1 EIEEGIN
8 MSYQNNVQPTS
19 RLRLRTAQRRM
30 VRFALLITLSLAGA
44 QAVLAQ
50 TSVLQGTVNVSST
63 NGAGERLPGA
73 SLKLT
78 PASSGTPSR
87 STVTNEQGEYKFTD
101 LAAGIYTL
109 QIDVS
114 GFKQQ
119 TKTVTIQKAVT
130 AVENINLE
138 IEGVTADVTVVA
150 DGEGLNT
157 TPAGESV
164 SFKQD
169 KLQTAPLVNEQFQDA
184 IPLVPGVVRGPDGQL
199 NLKGARASQSGFLV
213 NSASVTD
220 PVTGESAINLPLE
233 AVQSVEVVSNPYAAE
248 YGQFTGAVTTVQ
260 TKSGSDKF
268 NIDAQSFF
276 PRVRRRGGS
285 FVGIAAFTPRVTL
298 SGPIIKDKLKFMQS
312 FEYRFVRTP
321 VENLPPLKRDTGL
334 ESFDSVSQLDWDIND
349 KNHLSTTFSLFP
361 QKLRFVNL
369 NTFNPQEVTPNFKQR
384 GFLWAINDRMVLNSK
399 SVLESSFS
407 IKQFDADVIPSSGT
421 APMNFAPNVNSG
433 NFFNQQAR
441 KSKRY
446 QALAVYSFNPP
457 SFAGEHFMK
466 VGGGINYITFDGRNT
481 SNSVRVL
488 RADGTRSQQLDFTGS
503 GQLGRN
509 QTQFLGFFE
518 DTWTVNRRLRVD
530 YGVRYDRNNVTSE
543 NNLAPRVSFAFLP
556 LLDGRTVV
564 RGGIGLF
571 YDDVDMNVATF
582 TQLQDRVLTR
592 FGPGGQEII
601 GAPQLQRLALLDSK
615 LRTPRSVN
623 WNVQVDREWIKNLFV
638 RVGYQQRRGR
648 REFVLNPIEQDGE
661 SILGLNNSGSSRYR
675 ELEVTA
681 KYNFREHDEL
691 IASYVRS
698 SAIGDLNDFNSYF
711 GNFENPIIRANERS
725 RLSFDTPNRFLFR
738 GEFHTKYGLTWSP
751 VLDVRTGFPFSL
763 IDEDRNF
770 VGPRNRAGRFPT
782 FVSLDMQVVKTITL
796 PGPFN
801 KYRAHL
807 GFKVFNVTN
816 HFNPRDFQNNL
827 ASDVFGNFTNGVGR
841 KFGTRISFSKK

>member
-1 EIEEGIN
+1 

-19 RLRLRTAQRRM
+19 RLRLCTAQRWT
-30 VRFALLITLSLAGA
+30 VRLALLITLSLAGT

-50 TSVLQGTVNVSST
+50 TSVLRGTVSVSST
-63 NGAGERLPGA
+63 SGAGEKLPGA

-78 PASSGTPSR
+78 PASSGQPSR
-87 STVTNEQGEYKFTD
+87 SAVTNEQGEYEFTD

-109 QIDVS
+109 QIDLT

-119 TKTVTIQKAVT
+119 TKTVTMQKAVT

-138 IEGVTADVTVVA
+138 LEGLTADVTVVE

-169 KLQTAPLVNEQFQDA
+169 KLQTVPLVNEQFQDA

-199 NLKGARASQSGFLV
+199 NLNGARSSQSGFLV

-268 NIDAQSFF
+268 NVDAESFF
-276 PRVRRRGGS
+276 PRPRRRGGS
-285 FVGIAAFTPRVTL
+285 FVGIAAFTPRL
-298 SGPIIKDKLKFMQS
+298 NFSGPIIKDKLRFMQS

-349 KNHLSTTFSLFP
+349 RNHLSTTFSLFP

-407 IKQFDADVIPSSGT
+407 IKQFDADVFPSSGT

-446 QALAVYSFNPP
+446 QALEVYSFNPP
-457 SFAGEHFMK
+457 NLAGEHFMK
-466 VGGGINYITFDGRNT
+466 VGGGINYITFDGRNI
-481 SNSVRVL
+481 SNSVRIL
-488 RADGTRSQQLDFTGS
+488 RADGTRSQQLDFIGS
-503 GQLGRN
+503 GQLSRN
-509 QTQFLGFFE
+509 QTQILAYLE
-518 DTWTVNRRLRVD
+518 DSWSVSRRLKIE

-543 NNLAPRVSFAFLP
+543 NNFAPRFSFAFLP
-556 LLDGRTVV
+556 QLDGRTVV
-564 RGGIGLF
+564 RGGIGVF

-592 FGPGGQEII
+592 FGPDGQQII
-601 GAPQLQRLALLDSK
+601 GAPQFQRLALLDSK

-623 WNVQVDREWIKNLFV
+623 WNLQVDREWIKNLFV
-638 RVGYQQRRGR
+638 RVGYQQRQGR
-648 REFVLNPIEQDGE
+648 REFVLNPSEQNGE

-681 KYNFREHDEL
+681 KYKLREHDEF

-725 RLSFDTPNRFLFR
+725 RLVFDVPNRFLFR

-770 VGPRNRAGRFPT
+770 VGVRNRAGRFPT
-782 FVSLDMQVVKTITL
+782 FVSLDMQVLKTISL

-807 GFKVFNVTN
+807 GLKVFNVTN

-827 ASDVFGNFTNGVGR
+827 ASDSFGNFTNGVGR